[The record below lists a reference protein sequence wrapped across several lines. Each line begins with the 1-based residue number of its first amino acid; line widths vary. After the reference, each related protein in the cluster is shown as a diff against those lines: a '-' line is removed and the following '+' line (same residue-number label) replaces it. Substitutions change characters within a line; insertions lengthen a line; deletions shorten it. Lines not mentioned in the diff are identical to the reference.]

1 MTPKIKRIMPSMVPS
16 RWLIK
21 EYVVVTKRDHAS
33 NSVLGL
39 GWGARV
45 AQAVN
50 TPEIGRARRPIR
62 IQLVVLV
69 DDEDDVILKN
79 CLLRAVL
86 GYFLERTEI
95 RIAKSSE
102 QFRLS
107 LSRL

>member
-1 MTPKIKRIMPSMVPS
+1 MPQT
-16 RWLIK
+16 L
-21 EYVVVTKRDHAS
+21 
-33 NSVLGL
+33 LGL
-39 GWGARV
+39 GWGVRV

-50 TPEIGRARRPIR
+50 TPEIDRARRPIR

-79 CLLRAVL
+79 CLPRVVL
-86 GYFLERTEI
+86 SYFWERTEI